1 MIRKGIAAARGKALA
16 EAMLIETVPLP
27 DLCKKRTGSVDD
39 EFDKVSSAISSIDKQ
54 MQVQEKI
61 LGDQEEA
68 LSLEIIQM
76 QRTMLL
82 DQVFHEN
89 IKQEIEKGFAA
100 DSAVFHCIEQQCE
113 IMENLGDEYLAAR
126 AEDFRDVGTRVV
138 CHILGKKYPAIN
150 NLEKNV
156 ILVGENIPPSL
167 LAGGDVEKIQGIL
180 LSKGSKT
187 AHVCILASNMGIP
200 AVVGCSGIEDIKNE
214 EMLFLDGIAGE
225 VSWDMDQDTLQ
236 KAEADTVQ
244 YQEKQRILQKYTNKK
259 GMTCDGVPVQVLANI
274 MDAEAAVK
282 ALECGAEGVG
292 LFRTEFL
299 YMGTRKLPAE
309 EEQFLVYK
317 EAAETMKERPLVIRT
332 MDIGGDKE
340 AEALQLPEEENPFLG
355 YRAIRIC
362 LDRKE
367 LFVTQIKAIL
377 RAGIYGNIQIM
388 FPMISCMEELEQAL
402 ACVEQAK
409 NQLDKE
415 QMQYNAHIPVGMM
428 VEVPSVAVMASAF
441 IKKVDFFSIGSNDL
455 TQYTLAVDRQN
466 ENIASLYDY
475 FDPAVLTL
483 ISGTIEACKNE
494 GKECSVCGEMAADPL
509 AVPVLLGMGLKKF
522 SVNPSM
528 VPLVKHLLSVVRFED
543 FQALSR
549 KLLSTGERTQIKKE
563 IRSILSEEYQSWL

>member
-1 MIRKGIAAARGKALA
+1 M
-16 EAMLIETVPLP
+16 
-27 DLCKKRTGSVDD
+27 
-39 EFDKVSSAISSIDKQ
+39 
-54 MQVQEKI
+54 
-61 LGDQEEA
+61 
-68 LSLEIIQM
+68 
-76 QRTMLL
+76 
-82 DQVFHEN
+82 
-89 IKQEIEKGFAA
+89 
-100 DSAVFHCIEQQCE
+100 
-113 IMENLGDEYLAAR
+113 
-126 AEDFRDVGTRVV
+126 
-138 CHILGKKYPAIN
+138 
-150 NLEKNV
+150 
-156 ILVGENIPPSL
+156 
-167 LAGGDVEKIQGIL
+167 
-180 LSKGSKT
+180 
-187 AHVCILASNMGIP
+187 
-200 AVVGCSGIEDIKNE
+200 GCSGIEDIKNE
-214 EMLFLDGIAGE
+214 EMLFLDGITGE
-225 VSWDMDQDTLQ
+225 VAWNMDQDTLQ

-244 YQEKQRILQKYTNKK
+244 YQEKQHILRRYANKK
-259 GMTCDGVPVQVLANI
+259 GMTGDGVPVQVLANI

-282 ALECGAEGVG
+282 ALDYGAEGVG

-299 YMGTRKLPAE
+299 YMGTRKLPTE

-317 EAAETMKERPLVIRT
+317 KAAETMKERPLVIRT

-340 AEALQLPEEENPFLG
+340 TEALQLPKEENPFLG

-402 ACVEQAK
+402 VCVEQAK
-409 NQLDKE
+409 NELDKE

-483 ISGTIEACKNE
+483 IRGTIEACKNE

-509 AVPVLLGMGLKKF
+509 AIPVLLGMGLKKF

-528 VPLVKHLLSVVRFED
+528 VPLVKHLLSVIRFED
-543 FQALSR
+543 FQALSL
-549 KLLSTGERTQIKKE
+549 KLLSAEGRAQIKKA